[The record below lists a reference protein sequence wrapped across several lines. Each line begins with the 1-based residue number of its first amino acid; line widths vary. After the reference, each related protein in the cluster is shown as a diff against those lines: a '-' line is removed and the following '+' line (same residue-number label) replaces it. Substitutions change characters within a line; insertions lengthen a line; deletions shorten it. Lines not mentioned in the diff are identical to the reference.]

1 MFDAKSYSEN
11 VKAALSPI
19 IWILQYQI
27 IFDTNKF
34 SQKVKD
40 FHLIKPAK
48 SVLLKIEIFEVN
60 KNNFCI
66 VTHTQKK

>member
-34 SQKVKD
+34 S
-40 FHLIKPAK
+40 
-48 SVLLKIEIFEVN
+48 
-60 KNNFCI
+60 
-66 VTHTQKK
+66 